1 MGKNAPS
8 RKKSKYKGPQTGT
21 RLTCSGDGKK
31 VRVAGVSRVMGQVE
45 GSETKKGL
53 VWDRPLDLVRVWIL
67 FWMQWA
73 FTGVLSEPD
82 LPFKNIILIV
92 G

>member
-1 MGKNAPS
+1 M
-8 RKKSKYKGPQTGT
+8 
-21 RLTCSGDGKK
+21 
-31 VRVAGVSRVMGQVE
+31 SRVMGQVE

-53 VWDRPLDLVRVWIL
+53 VWDRPLDLVRVWVL

-73 FTGVLSEPD
+73 LTGVLSGPD